1 MHSLRR
7 VSLVLAVLAA
17 LGAAQ
22 VATAQDKTEGKP
34 GKAEK
39 PAKKADKKKDDKAE
53 KAPSEKA
60 DKKDDKPGVAKG
72 ITEYD
77 KQLIEADKAFAA
89 GVAGGQLDDAI
100 ALYRKAITVDPNRPE
115 GHVLLGGAFYQKG
128 DYAASE
134 EALVQGVNRAKAD
147 KAFTNYLGKALFLT
161 ATVKE
166 ALKKSEEARGAWKA
180 YEDFAKANPDQPF
193 PEGSGDNPPM
203 AIKVYPGSAVER
215 QAKLEAYD
223 KSINEYAKV
232 KEAIIKRQKELG
244 IDPNI
249 KASTAK

>member
-1 MHSLRR
+1 MKSLRR

-22 VATAQDKTEGKP
+22 VATAQDK
-34 GKAEK
+34 AEK
-39 PAKKADKKKDDKAE
+39 PAKKADKKKDAAEKDSDKAT
-53 KAPSEKA
+53 
-60 DKKDDKPGVAKG
+60 KKDDNPGVAKG

-115 GHVLLGGAFYQKG
+115 GHVLLGGALYQKG

-180 YEDFAKANPDQPF
+180 YEEFAKTSPDQPY
-193 PEGSGDNPPM
+193 PEGSGDAAPM
-203 AIKVYPGSAVER
+203 AVKVYPGSAVER

-223 KSINEYAKV
+223 KSVTEYAKV
-232 KEAIIKRQKELG
+232 KEAIVKRQKELG